1 MFYQFENNGGRTSY
15 IRYYLPLVEIKDY
28 NLMIDGRTFFDQPV
42 KKKND
47 LITYDNTQKIAT
59 DQGDDYTTA
68 WLITQLLHCTNAW
81 PVWLNG

>member
-1 MFYQFENNGGRTSY
+1 M
-15 IRYYLPLVEIKDY
+15 
-28 NLMIDGRTFFDQPV
+28 
-42 KKKND
+42 
-47 LITYDNTQKIAT
+47 TYDNTQKIAT

>member
-1 MFYQFENNGGRTSY
+1 MFYQCENNGGITSY

-28 NLMIDGRTFFDQPV
+28 NVMIDGRTFYDQPV
-42 KKKND
+42 KKND

-59 DQGDDYTTA
+59 DQGDDYATTS
-68 WLITQLLHCTNAW
+68 LITQLLHCTNAW

>member
-1 MFYQFENNGGRTSY
+1 
-15 IRYYLPLVEIKDY
+15 
-28 NLMIDGRTFFDQPV
+28 MIDGRTFFDQPV

-68 WLITQLLHCTNAW
+68 
-81 PVWLNG
+81 